1 MSDNIKVAIK
11 VRPLIK
17 REKDDRLAEHWITEN
32 NCIQQIDP
40 ESKKR
45 AEARFHFD
53 YIFGTEAN
61 NQDVFDQTVKPIVEA
76 AMNGFNG
83 TIFAYG
89 QTGSGKT
96 YTMMGNK
103 EQPGVIPLTVNYI
116 FNYIL
121 NDSTRKYLLRVSYIE
136 IYNEKVNDLLDKN
149 NQDLK
154 VKEDYQGRIN
164 VDCKEEV
171 INSPDCVLHAMRKG
185 EKLRRIGETNMNER
199 SSRSHTIFRFTIE
212 SCRVD
217 DPDGATTEAQLN
229 LIDLAGSER
238 ARQTG
243 ATGERFNEGKHIN
256 LSLSALALV
265 IKQLSEPGTCFI
277 NYRDSKLTR
286 ILQPSLG
293 GNALT
298 TIICAVTPA
307 AIDETQCTLD
317 FAVRAKGIKNKPQI
331 NETVSE
337 KALLKRMMKHQAQLE
352 AALESAQT
360 KLAENEK
367 YMLLQRIELLSKA
380 IVSKPISEDEKVKAR
395 RRRTWAPG
403 NPVKNFMN
411 KSLDFGLPTI
421 TEFSANSSPVK
432 LRINDHDV
440 DLIDLNN
447 QSFHTI
453 YPDFELQLIKDQNE
467 KNRFSTVSDDG
478 EIMPT
483 VTVRDHVSEDEDK
496 TPEASPTKYPCNRS
510 PSTPKVELRKR
521 LEVLKT
527 EYSELREFST
537 LEKQL
542 YQEDGLSAMTQAN
555 YERELEYYKKSLQDT
570 EQVCIDLRKNYAELQ
585 SEHAILAENH
595 SQVQRECEKLNEEK
609 KSLEALRDYF
619 PSIEAEKNEY
629 KNKMNEALKRIK
641 ILEDEAN
648 SNAYELELL
657 TAKHKKREKEL
668 EYSLNLAW
676 KDFIDPSE
684 KQKLIDVVHLQS
696 LVNELTAKLE
706 SQPSPV
712 TSSNNEEF
720 INKLTELENQLQRS
734 AEEKHHLADQLEELS
749 IQLTQ
754 LSEAKAVSSSEHELL
769 VTDFE
774 KRIAELEEI
783 IVSKAAEY
791 DELFIKNAELAEK
804 IKQIES
810 NELEIDKMKKSVDDL
825 QVEVEKKAAEILSL
839 KTRVEQLDAIGKEAF
854 ASNDLIQDVEEE
866 FKLVLASQDSQESLG
881 NVLDNSFKS
890 AIEMPGDEE
899 PNLLDALVE
908 EQKNRI
914 AELESLLE
922 NQRNELLKQEKLLED
937 KSNELKLSIESHT
950 DKISELQAT
959 NDKLREQLSTMQSEK
974 TLNEGEKN
982 ALQLLLK
989 ERDQELQEL
998 TKTKNQLAFMTSQ
1011 NEELEKIT
1019 TDLRKK
1025 LNEKV
1030 LELEEK
1036 QLHDYESEIKNLKDY
1051 ITNLQNLYKDVQVE
1065 NENLK
1070 QQADK
1075 INSSLKIEIVNASE
1089 EDHDVLRH
1097 SPDSS
1102 VVSPLEKTWTADHE
1116 TTLNDSKN
1124 TCKISAVKPF
1134 KEPKPLEDETP
1145 VKINK
1150 NSAQNEVETSSIFA
1164 NGSYFDSMN
1173 GSSMQSD
1180 MTDSNFLQN
1189 YSNLSSSINTT
1200 AFEQSKSDYEDSQG
1214 NLNTT
1219 DFELINNLSKKNTK
1233 ECENIV
1239 RKLLKIKNTLVDE
1252 NEKLKNNLQAKIGEI
1267 DAINRDM
1274 MDFKSGMESL
1284 KETVHA
1290 LTTENEETST
1300 KLEAS
1305 NNALSDMEIK
1315 YKQMINDLETEI
1327 QTLVSDK
1334 KSLEKILKS
1343 NEAKIK
1349 ELITE
1354 NMELTNDL
1362 TDRIDE
1368 LNKIQEMKALEFD
1381 HDCKYRDQF
1390 NYYIQKNEILQK
1402 ENIDLAN
1409 KHSALFDEN
1418 SVLKEAYAELATN
1431 PNAEKLNLTD
1441 LENSKELLSAISP
1454 IRSEKRSTS
1463 PSPSLDRSIHDI
1475 LDQYDENE
1483 TLLEKIRD
1491 LKNQNDELKILNKKL
1506 ANIKLT
1512 SCKNC
1517 AHLVEL
1523 NEQRRTMKREI
1534 ITMSQRTRDLKE
1546 KFKKE
1551 RAVVEI
1557 LTNKAKEDVD
1567 INTSVC
1573 NATMNESIFEDVSVS
1588 YAEEEI
1594 QKISSELESIRGD
1607 YQKLSSLYE
1616 EKCSDTDELR
1626 PFVNGTEVVVSPR
1639 SNKRDAKFEK
1649 IEKDLQAYKDDLQ
1662 QANERICSIDEKL
1675 NKFINVKTSTKKE
1688 VESLKAVK
1696 EMLEEKLA
1704 ETENS
1709 AMEAQ
1714 RRINELEK
1722 QVESLTQKLE
1732 QAGIDNK
1739 DLHEVTKGLES
1750 QIVDLKKAKEDY
1762 EETCHELRS
1771 LLAEVEG
1778 EKVSLQAQVEAL
1790 KAADAEKSPLKIE
1803 LDKYK
1808 QDMDSFE
1815 IEIEKL
1821 RCLLRTSEDSKDL
1834 LKEELDLI
1842 KSTPPPE
1849 REQVVSLTAIIDEY
1863 KQKVESL
1870 EISVK
1875 DLREKVDHYAR
1886 ENVELADKLATLQ
1899 QLKKDLDIIDNRMEV
1914 CDESFSGDHNNKVAE
1929 ELEILKSRM
1938 IKEILTLKSSNDL
1951 TSLESK
1957 TVSEVF
1963 LIFLEALLSKEKEI
1977 VHLINRRSAQE
1988 KNKLEEEKKE
1998 LIDAEK
2004 RVSKWAKE
2012 LEADN
2017 ERLQSDL
2024 TKHENKISLLQKQIS
2039 QLESSLMDSEHE
2051 KQLLNEKMTVMETD
2065 FNTLQQD
2072 YDRIAQTGVS
2082 SSPQEREKLIQEAL
2096 EGRDAEHK
2104 MKLKEVEQKYN
2115 DRLKELENML
2125 ECCRTQ
2131 NSDLA
2136 KNLEGLELND
2146 QQWKNIIDI
2155 KTLELNKANST
2166 IQRLQTELANLTEL
2180 YDHIKEDN
2188 QSKGRKMEE
2197 ITELLKMKCDKSSEY
2212 KTQLETIIP
2221 EYELLKQQAAERQVR
2236 LEQYKSE
2243 VDILRGQNSQQVA
2256 LLKDQLDAEQIRAAG
2271 LIKQLAE
2278 VTNRCTANQVALDQ
2292 LKEKCE
2298 ELEQQNERLVK
2309 KVRNSTS
2316 KVTVDRE
2323 IEAMK
2328 DENRKLSNDLEGACN
2343 RIKDL
2348 QSSKSQLMTEFVEL
2362 KGRYE
2367 LTCQEMNLL
2376 QVTLSNYKSKI
2387 NSSEILEL
2395 RSKYDALIMEKNLVA
2410 LELEEKRSTVS
2421 QYEKKMGE
2429 LMKKNEEVMRK
2440 NKELDEEMDDMLNKI
2455 NELDCE
2461 NTVLQDKIYQ
2471 LKDSNPQR
2479 EAELRLNSE
2488 LEMLKRTVEGLKQE
2502 NAELKA
2508 KLNNRCDGNCN
2519 ISRTASPTL
2528 VNTTRQ
2534 RRRSELYNQ
2543 NRPLGLADDQIN
2555 DCDILRQQIKE
2566 LDAQLVMRNA
2576 KITSL
2581 EMQIEAGFFPHQ
2593 KKCDEY
2599 TEILKAYKQQNDA
2612 LRDKLRSQ
2620 QRAECEKCT
2629 RIKSNHRDLGVQTDA
2644 EVADKK
2650 NDKMRMNIVK
2660 YGVIPE
2666 SSLEAKTIAKLQSE
2680 KIKLQ
2685 ELLKKSHTKI
2695 YEQKNYIKQLENQE
2709 EIPKT
2714 KNASKENIHVNVLGT
2729 SQLTPHRF
2737 WYE

>member
-171 INSPDCVLHAMRKG
+171 INSPECVLHAMRKG

-265 IKQLSEPGTCFI
+265 IKQLSEPGTSFI

-317 FAVRAKGIKNKPQI
+317 FAVRAKGIKNKPQV

-337 KALLKRMMKHQAQLE
+337 RALLKRMMKHQAQLE

-421 TEFSANSSPVK
+421 TELSADSPPVK
-432 LRINDHDV
+432 LRINDQDV

-447 QSFHTI
+447 QCKYLIKINF
-453 YPDFELQLIKDQNE
+453 YLQLIKDQNE

-483 VTVRDHVSEDEDK
+483 VTAREQVSEDEDK
-496 TPEASPTKYPCNRS
+496 TPEASPTKCPCIRS

-521 LEVLKT
+521 LAVLKS

-542 YQEDGLSAMTQAN
+542 YQEDAN
-555 YERELEYYKKSLQDT
+555 YERELEYYKKSLQDS
-570 EQVCIDLRKNYAELQ
+570 EQVCMDLRKNYAELQ

-609 KSLEALRDYF
+609 KSLEALRDHF
-619 PSIEAEKNEY
+619 PSVEAEKNEY
-629 KNKMNEALKRIK
+629 KNKMNEALKKIK

-668 EYSLNLAW
+668 EDSLNLAW

-720 INKLTELENQLQRS
+720 ITKLTELESQLQRS

-749 IQLTQ
+749 IHLTQ
-754 LSEAKAVSSSEHELL
+754 LSEAKAVSSNEHELL

-774 KRIAELEEI
+774 KRIAELEETI
-783 IVSKAAEY
+783 ASKATEY
-791 DELFIKNAELAEK
+791 DELLVKNVELADKLAEK

-810 NELEIDKMKKSVDDL
+810 NELEIDKMKISVDNL
-825 QVEVEKKAAEILSL
+825 QADIEKKAAEILSL
-839 KTRVEQLDAIGKEAF
+839 KTCVEKLDVMKEEIF
-854 ASNDLIQDVEEE
+854 TSNDLIQDVEEE
-866 FKLVLASQDSQESLG
+866 FKLMLASQDSQESLG
-881 NVLDNSFKS
+881 NALDTSFKS
-890 AIEMPGDEE
+890 VIEMPGDEE

-914 AELESLLE
+914 AELELLLE
-922 NQRNELLKQEKLLED
+922 DQRNELLKQEKLLED
-937 KSNELKLSIESHT
+937 KSNELKVSIESHT
-950 DKISELQAT
+950 NKISELQAT
-959 NDKLREQLSTMQSEK
+959 NDKLKEQLSTMQSEK
-974 TLNEGEKN
+974 TLNEGERN
-982 ALQLLLK
+982 AMQLLLK

-1011 NEELEKIT
+1011 NQELEKIT
-1019 TDLRKK
+1019 TDLRKQ

-1036 QLHDYESEIKNLKDY
+1036 QRHDHESEIKNLKDY

-1075 INSSLKIEIVNASE
+1075 INSSLKIDIVDVS
-1089 EDHDVLRH
+1089 EDHEVLRH
-1097 SPDSS
+1097 SLDSS
-1102 VVSPLEKTWTADHE
+1102 VVSPLEKTWTADLE

-1124 TCKISAVKPF
+1124 ACKISAVKPF
-1134 KEPKPLEDETP
+1134 KEPKPLEETP

-1150 NSAQNEVETSSIFA
+1150 NSAQ
-1164 NGSYFDSMN
+1164 D
-1173 GSSMQSD
+1173 D
-1180 MTDSNFLQN
+1180 
-1189 YSNLSSSINTT
+1189 
-1200 AFEQSKSDYEDSQG
+1200 
-1214 NLNTT
+1214 
-1219 DFELINNLSKKNTK
+1219 
-1233 ECENIV
+1233 
-1239 RKLLKIKNTLVDE
+1239 
-1252 NEKLKNNLQAKIGEI
+1252 KLKNNLQAKIDEI

-1284 KETVHA
+1284 EETVHA

-1305 NNALSDMEIK
+1305 NNALSEMEIK

-1327 QTLVSDK
+1327 QMMVKDK
-1334 KSLEKILKS
+1334 KSMEKMLKN

-1409 KHSALFDEN
+1409 KHAALFDEN
-1418 SVLKEAYAELATN
+1418 SALKEAYAELATN

-1441 LENSKELLSAISP
+1441 LENTKELLSAISP

-1491 LKNQNDELKILNKKL
+1491 LENQNEELKILNKKL
-1506 ANIKLT
+1506 TNIKLT

-1517 AHLVEL
+1517 AHLAEL

-1534 ITMSQRTRDLKE
+1534 ITMNQRTRDLKE

-1551 RAVVEI
+1551 QAVVEI

-1573 NATMNESIFEDVSVS
+1573 NATMNDIYEDVSVS

-1626 PFVNGTEVVVSPR
+1626 NGTDKVVSPR
-1639 SNKRDAKFEK
+1639 SNKRNAKFEK
-1649 IEKDLQAYKDDLQ
+1649 IEKELQIYKDDLQ
-1662 QANERICSIDEKL
+1662 QTNKRIFSIDKKL
-1675 NKFINVKTSTKKE
+1675 NKFINAKTSTKKE

-1696 EMLEEKLA
+1696 EMLEEKLT

-1714 RRINELEK
+1714 RRINQLEE
-1722 QVESLTQKLE
+1722 QVGSLTQKLE

-1750 QIVDLKKAKEDY
+1750 QIIDLKKAKEDY
-1762 EETCHELRS
+1762 EQTCNELRS

-1778 EKVSLQAQVEAL
+1778 KNLALQSQVEAL

-1808 QDMDSFE
+1808 QDMNSFE
-1815 IEIEKL
+1815 IEVQKL
-1821 RCLLRTSEDSKDL
+1821 R
-1834 LKEELDLI
+1834 
-1842 KSTPPPE
+1842 
-1849 REQVVSLTAIIDEY
+1849 VSLTAIIDEY

-1899 QLKKDLDIIDNRMEV
+1899 KLKRDLDITDNKMEV
-1914 CDESFSGDHNNKVAE
+1914 CDESFSGDNNNKVAE
-1929 ELEILKSRM
+1929 ELETLRSRL
-1938 IKEILTLKSSNDL
+1938 IKEISALKPSNEL
-1951 TSLESK
+1951 MSLESK
-1957 TVSEVF
+1957 TVSEIF
-1963 LIFLEALLSKEKEI
+1963 LVFLEALLSKEKEI

-2024 TKHENKISLLQKQIS
+2024 TKHENKISLLQKKIS

-2072 YDRIAQTGVS
+2072 YDRIAQSGVS

-2096 EGRDAEHK
+2096 ESREAEHK
-2104 MKLKEVEQKYN
+2104 IKLKEVEQKYN
-2115 DRLKELENML
+2115 DRLKELESML

-2131 NSDLA
+2131 NADLA

-2146 QQWKNIIDI
+2146 QQWKNIIDM
-2155 KTLELNKANST
+2155 KTIELNKSNST

-2188 QSKGRKMEE
+2188 QSKGRKIEE

-2243 VDILRGQNSQQVA
+2243 VDNLRGQNSQQVA
-2256 LLKDQLDAEQIRAAG
+2256 LLKDQLDAEQIKAAG
-2271 LIKQLAE
+2271 LVKQLAE

-2298 ELEQQNERLVK
+2298 ELEQQNERLIR

-2348 QSSKSQLMTEFVEL
+2348 QNSKSQLMTEFVEL
-2362 KGRYE
+2362 KGQYE

-2376 QVTLSNYKSKI
+2376 QVTLSNYKLKI
-2387 NSSEILEL
+2387 NSSETLEL

-2410 LELEEKRSTVS
+2410 LELEEKRSTVL
-2421 QYEKKMGE
+2421 QYEKKMAE
-2429 LMKKNEEVMRK
+2429 LVNKNEEVMKK

-2455 NELDCE
+2455 NELDLE
-2461 NTVLQDKIYQ
+2461 NTELQDKIYK
-2471 LKDSNPQR
+2471 LEDNNPQR
-2479 EAELRLNSE
+2479 EE
-2488 LEMLKRTVEGLKQE
+2488 LEMLKRTLEGLKQE
-2502 NAELKA
+2502 NADLKA
-2508 KLNNRCDGNCN
+2508 K
-2519 ISRTASPTL
+2519 
-2528 VNTTRQ
+2528 
-2534 RRRSELYNQ
+2534 SELYNQ
-2543 NRPLGLADDQIN
+2543 NRPLELADDQIN
-2555 DCDILRQQIKE
+2555 NCDILRQQIKE

-2620 QRAECEKCT
+2620 QRAECERCT
-2629 RIKSNHRDLGVQTDA
+2629 RLKSNHRELGVQTDA
-2644 EVADKK
+2644 EK
-2650 NDKMRMNIVK
+2650 NERLRMNSVK

-2666 SSLEAKTIAKLQSE
+2666 SLLETKTIAKLQSE

-2685 ELLKKSHTKI
+2685 ELLKKSHIKI
-2695 YEQKNYIKQLENQE
+2695 YEQQNYIKKLENQD

-2714 KNASKENIHVNVLGT
+2714 KNASKENIHVNVLGM

>member
-171 INSPDCVLHAMRKG
+171 INSPECVLHAMRKG

-265 IKQLSEPGTCFI
+265 IKQLSEPGTSFI

-317 FAVRAKGIKNKPQI
+317 FAVRAKGIKNKPQV

-403 NPVKNFMN
+403 NPIKNFMN

-421 TEFSANSSPVK
+421 TELSANSSPVK
-432 LRINDHDV
+432 LRINDQDV

-483 VTVRDHVSEDEDK
+483 VTVREQVSEDEDK
-496 TPEASPTKYPCNRS
+496 TPEASPTKCPCNRS

-521 LEVLKT
+521 LAVLKS

-555 YERELEYYKKSLQDT
+555 YERELEYYKKSLQDS
-570 EQVCIDLRKNYAELQ
+570 EQVCMDLRKNYAELQ

-609 KSLEALRDYF
+609 KSLEALRDHF
-619 PSIEAEKNEY
+619 PSVEAEKNEY
-629 KNKMNEALKRIK
+629 KNKMNEALKKIK

-668 EYSLNLAW
+668 EDSLNLAW

-706 SQPSPV
+706 SQSLPV

-720 INKLTELENQLQRS
+720 ITKLTELESQLQRS
-734 AEEKHHLADQLEELS
+734 AEEKHHLADQLKELS

-754 LSEAKAVSSSEHELL
+754 LSETKAVSTNEYELL
-769 VTDFE
+769 VTDF
-774 KRIAELEEI
+774 KRRIAELEETI
-783 IVSKAAEY
+783 ASKAAEY
-791 DELFIKNAELAEK
+791 DELLVKNVELAEK
-804 IKQIES
+804 MKQIES
-810 NELEIDKMKKSVDDL
+810 NELEIDKMKISVDNL
-825 QVEVEKKAAEILSL
+825 QADIEQKAAEILSL
-839 KTRVEQLDAIGKEAF
+839 KTCVEKLDVMKEEVF
-854 ASNDLIQDVEEE
+854 TSNDLIQEVEEE
-866 FKLVLASQDSQESLG
+866 FKLVLSSQDSQESLG
-881 NVLDNSFKS
+881 NVLDTSFKS

-914 AELESLLE
+914 AELELLLE
-922 NQRNELLKQEKLLED
+922 DQKKELLKQEKLLED
-937 KSNELKLSIESHT
+937 KSNELKVSIESHT
-950 DKISELQAT
+950 DKISDLQAT
-959 NDKLREQLSTMQSEK
+959 NDKLREQLSTMQSER
-974 TLNEGEKN
+974 TLNEGERN
-982 ALQLLLK
+982 AMQLLLK
-989 ERDQELQEL
+989 KRDQELQEL

-1019 TDLRKK
+1019 TDLRKQ

-1036 QLHDYESEIKNLKDY
+1036 QRHDHESEIKNLKDY

-1075 INSSLKIEIVNASE
+1075 INSSLKIDIVNASE
-1089 EDHDVLRH
+1089 DHEVLRH

-1102 VVSPLEKTWTADHE
+1102 VVSPLEKTWTADLE

-1124 TCKISAVKPF
+1124 ACKISAVKPF

-1150 NSAQNEVETSSIFA
+1150 NSAQDDVETSSIFA

-1180 MTDSNFLQN
+1180 ITDSNFLQS

-1200 AFEQSKSDYEDSQG
+1200 TFEQSKSDYEDSQG

-1233 ECENIV
+1233 ECENVV

-1252 NEKLKNNLQAKIGEI
+1252 NEKLKNNLQAKIDEI

-1284 KETVHA
+1284 EETVHA

-1305 NNALSDMEIK
+1305 NNALSEMEIK

-1327 QTLVSDK
+1327 QMMVKDK
-1334 KSLEKILKS
+1334 KSMEKILKN

-1409 KHSALFDEN
+1409 KHAALFDEN
-1418 SVLKEAYAELATN
+1418 SALKEAYTELATN

-1441 LENSKELLSAISP
+1441 FENTKELLSAISP

-1463 PSPSLDRSIHDI
+1463 PSMSLDRSIHDI

-1483 TLLEKIRD
+1483 TLLEKICD
-1491 LKNQNDELKILNKKL
+1491 LEKQNEELKILNKKL

-1517 AHLVEL
+1517 AHLAEL

-1534 ITMSQRTRDLKE
+1534 ITMNQRTRDLKE

-1551 RAVVEI
+1551 QAVVEI

-1573 NATMNESIFEDVSVS
+1573 NATVNDTIFEDISVS

-1626 PFVNGTEVVVSPR
+1626 NGTDRVVSPR

-1649 IEKDLQAYKDDLQ
+1649 IEKELQIYKDDLQ
-1662 QANERICSIDEKL
+1662 QANERIFSIDKKL
-1675 NKFINVKTSTKKE
+1675 NKFINAKTSTKKE

-1704 ETENS
+1704 ETEKS

-1714 RRINELEK
+1714 LRINELEE
-1722 QVESLTQKLE
+1722 QVRSLTQKLE

-1739 DLHEVTKGLES
+1739 DLHEVTKDLES
-1750 QIVDLKKAKEDY
+1750 QIVDLKKAKENY
-1762 EETCHELRS
+1762 EETCNELRS

-1778 EKVSLQAQVEAL
+1778 KNLSLQAQVEAL

-1808 QDMDSFE
+1808 QDMNSFE
-1815 IEIEKL
+1815 IEVQKL
-1821 RCLLRTSEDSKDL
+1821 RGLLRTSEDSKDL
-1834 LKEELDLI
+1834 LKEELDLV

-1899 QLKKDLDIIDNRMEV
+1899 KLKWDLDITDNRMEI
-1914 CDESFSGDHNNKVAE
+1914 CDESFSGDNNNKVAE
-1929 ELEILKSRM
+1929 ELKILRSRL
-1938 IKEILTLKSSNDL
+1938 IKEISALKPSNELTN
-1951 TSLESK
+1951 LESK
-1957 TVSEVF
+1957 TVNDIF
-1963 LIFLEALLSKEKEI
+1963 LVFLEALLSKEKEI
-1977 VHLINRRSAQE
+1977 VHLINRRSSQE

-2024 TKHENKISLLQKQIS
+2024 TKHENKISFLQKKIS

-2072 YDRIAQTGVS
+2072 YDRIAQNGVS
-2082 SSPQEREKLIQEAL
+2082 SSPQEREKLIQDAL
-2096 EGRDAEHK
+2096 ESREAEHK
-2104 MKLKEVEQKYN
+2104 IKLKEVEQKYN
-2115 DRLKELENML
+2115 DRLKELEIML

-2131 NSDLA
+2131 NADLA

-2146 QQWKNIIDI
+2146 QQWKNIIDMKSI
-2155 KTLELNKANST
+2155 ELNKSNST

-2188 QSKGRKMEE
+2188 QSKGRKIEE

-2243 VDILRGQNSQQVA
+2243 VDNLRGQNSQQVT
-2256 LLKDQLDAEQIRAAG
+2256 LLKDQLDAEQIKAAG
-2271 LIKQLAE
+2271 LVKQLAE

-2298 ELEQQNERLVK
+2298 ELEQQNERLIR

-2316 KVTVDRE
+2316 KATVDRE
-2323 IEAMK
+2323 MEAMK

-2348 QSSKSQLMTEFVEL
+2348 QNSKSQLMTEFVEL
-2362 KGRYE
+2362 KGQYE

-2387 NSSEILEL
+2387 NSSETLEL

-2410 LELEEKRSTVS
+2410 LELEEKRSTVL
-2421 QYEKKMGE
+2421 QYEKKMAE
-2429 LMKKNEEVMRK
+2429 LMEKNEEVMRK

-2455 NELDCE
+2455 NELDLE
-2461 NTVLQDKIYQ
+2461 NTELQDKIYT
-2471 LKDSNPQR
+2471 LEDNNPQR
-2479 EAELRLNSE
+2479 EE

-2502 NAELKA
+2502 NADLKA
-2508 KLNNRCDGNCN
+2508 KLNNKCDGNCN
-2519 ISRTASPTL
+2519 ISRTSSPTL
-2528 VNTTRQ
+2528 ANTSRQ
-2534 RRRSELYNQ
+2534 RKRSELYNQ
-2543 NRPLGLADDQIN
+2543 NRPLELADDQN
-2555 DCDILRQQIKE
+2555 NNCDILIQRIKE

-2576 KITSL
+2576 RITSL

-2620 QRAECEKCT
+2620 QRAECERCT
-2629 RIKSNHRDLGVQTDA
+2629 RLKSNHRELGVQTDV

-2650 NDKMRMNIVK
+2650 NEKLRMNIVK

-2685 ELLKKSHTKI
+2685 ELLQKNHAKI
-2695 YEQKNYIKQLENQE
+2695 YEQKNYIKQLENRD
-2709 EIPKT
+2709 EIPKI